1 MSTETVVAGIIFL
14 LTYIIIVSER
24 IHRTVAALVGGIL
37 MVVTGVVNQ
46 ESAFHAID
54 LNVIFLLVG
63 MMVIAAIMAET
74 GVFQWMAIKAVQL
87 GRGDPVRIMV
97 ILALSTAVTSTLLNN
112 VTVIVLIAPV
122 AIFVATSLGVSPGPF
137 LISSVMASNI
147 GGAAT
152 LIGDPPNILI
162 GSAAHIDFL
171 QFLLNM
177 GPPVLISLAI
187 YVPIMVFQFRNQ
199 LKIDPEQSQRVRFLS
214 TEGVIS
220 NPKLLRQSLIV
231 LSLILGAFLLES
243 VIRLEVAT
251 IALAGATVLLLV
263 TGYDPAKALEK
274 VEWSTLMFFVGLFVV
289 VESVVE
295 AGWIRRAAAAFLD
308 LTHGNLRLTTH
319 LLLWISAVAS
329 GLVDNIPYTATML
342 PLIERLA
349 VTMDATPL
357 WWALAIGA
365 DFGGNLTLVGSSA
378 NIVAADLAETAG
390 SRISFRRFMVYG
402 ALVTFITL
410 IVSSLW
416 IEWRYLQ

>member
-220 NPKLLRQSLIV
+220 NPKLLRQSLLV

-349 VTMDATPL
+349 VTMDVTPL